1 MHASL
6 LLSAALVTPAAPLP
20 RDTDTS
26 AGPPPRVVAVKGDAF
41 GNVRITGYIPTKVT
55 VTSTQFVL
63 EMVMENGKQV
73 QKQVQKQVEYDT
85 VTTQHF
91 SKTLGEFDGKF
102 STADGAPLTPDEATA
117 RVKGG
122 ATLLASSDGKPVA
135 KAWLRAVSG
144 DTVVMA
150 GEALAHAQ
158 FNWGGEPLPTTPAPR
173 LARLATDATGKP
185 VAPTVPVP
193 ANNGY
198 VNYDNF
204 DGRMALRGGRV
215 RAWDG
220 EYYGNNPVPAP
231 VTLKPLA
238 DVKFDAYDVT
248 GKLIGRTD
256 VLKRLAAGGT
266 VLVAGDSRM
275 PDAAY
280 LSAFKDDVIVL
291 TGAELVLPI
300 PPVDQTKKKLEEKPA
315 AEQPAIAGKAQV
327 LVPAV
332 QRK

>member
-20 RDTDTS
+20 RDTDTA

-41 GNVRITGYIPTKVT
+41 GNVRITGYTPTKVT

-63 EMVMENGKQV
+63 EMVTENGKQV
-73 QKQVQKQVEYDT
+73 QKQVQKQIEYDT

-91 SKTLGEFDGKF
+91 SKALGEFDGKF

-144 DTVVMA
+144 DTVVMT

-158 FNWGGEPLPTTPAPR
+158 FNWGGEPLPATPAPR
-173 LARLATDATGKP
+173 LARLGTDATGKP
-185 VAPTVPVP
+185 VATTVSVP
-193 ANNGY
+193 AHSDRY
-198 VNYDNF
+198 YDDGAF
-204 DGRMALRGGRV
+204 EGRMAFRGGRV

-220 EYYGNNPVPAP
+220 EYYGNNPAP
-231 VTLKPLA
+231 VPTALKPLA

-248 GKLIGRTD
+248 GKLIGRTE

-280 LSAFKDDVIVL
+280 LKAFRADVIVL

-300 PPVDQTKKKLEEKPA
+300 PPVDQTKKKLDEKSGA
-315 AEQPAIAGKAQV
+315 DQK
-327 LVPAV
+327 
-332 QRK
+332 K